1 MNRDELAEKILIA
14 GFDARDA
21 YDRVDAFFAE
31 KARRA
36 DSRHDDSRHDDDLI
50 RAWVTRDAGGHE
62 GSCDLRV
69 GKAPRPIDGG
79 LWPRTSLRDLA
90 ALLLPPDAYGA
101 DAICEIEIRKVVKR

>member
-1 MNRDELAEKILIA
+1 MTRDELAEKILIA

-36 DSRHDDSRHDDDLI
+36 DSRHDDDLI
-50 RAWVTRDAGGHE
+50 RAWVTRDGGVFAGCCFVHTGE
-62 GSCDLRV
+62 Q
-69 GKAPRPIDGG
+69 PPIPGRDD
-79 LWPRTSLRDLA
+79 LWPIPNQRALA
-90 ALLLPPDAYGA
+90 ALLLPPDAFGA